1 MKTQFKNKAT
11 AIAIGMV
18 LGTSAAVFD
27 GQIASEE
34 GFSLLM
40 PSAVAAQ
47 GQGGQKGQMGGRG
60 YGSGGQGVPGRAGSV
75 GQRGGRSIESLVSD
89 EADDGD
95 DSDRP
100 DWAMGN
106 KEDNPH
112 RGDPNPTPGVTKGDD
127 YGDLY
132 VVVRNPV
139 TGEPILVDGELQI
152 CLDAGCENS
161 KPTVDGEVPEGV
173 TPIEVEFGRLN
184 IGRAPTKV
192 IDHAEDEA
200 LSKVIDATTLAIDPS
215 GRIIADGAT
224 IDSPLENLAIYIAL
238 MTGDQRVLDALSSLN
253 VDPMA
258 LAAAALG
265 AAADKTGE
273 ITVDLLAYTNVIYNL
288 VPEGA
293 SYVDYSS
300 FSYDRSIY
308 DQTVSYVYT
317 LDDGATYNNA
327 TVNLQDY
334 LTDTQPELGDASG
347 ITLFSIA
354 ADDALEVVELLH
366 TQIHTSVLPGTL

>member
-11 AIAIGMV
+11 AVAIGV
-18 LGTSAAVFD
+18 LLGASAAVFD
-27 GQIASEE
+27 GQIVSEE

-47 GQGGQKGQMGGRG
+47 GEGGRKGQMGGSG
-60 YGSGGQGVPGRAGSV
+60 YGGGGQGLSGRAGSF
-75 GQRGGRSIESLVSD
+75 GQRGGRSVESLVSD
-89 EADDGD
+89 VSDDGD

-106 KEDNPH
+106 KEENPH
-112 RGDPNPTPGVTKGDD
+112 RGDPNPTPGVSKGDL

-152 CLDAGCENS
+152 CLDTACEQTVL
-161 KPTVDGEVPEGV
+161 TVDGEVPEGV

-192 IDHAEDEA
+192 IEHAEDEA
-200 LSKVIDATTLAIDPS
+200 MTKILNATTLTLDPA
-215 GRIIADGAT
+215 GRIIVDGAA
-224 IDSPLENLAIYIAL
+224 IDSPLENLAIYIAI
-238 MTGDQRVLDALSSLN
+238 MSGDEEVLEALSSLK

-273 ITVDLLAYTNVIYNL
+273 ISIDMLAYSNAIYEL
-288 VPEGA
+288 IPEGD
-293 SYVDYSS
+293 SYVDYGD
-300 FSYDRSIY
+300 FDYDRSIY
-308 DQTVSYVYT
+308 DQTVKYVYT
-317 LDDGATYNNA
+317 LDDGLTYNNA
-327 TVNLQDY
+327 TVNLKDY
-334 LTDTQPELGDASG
+334 LTATQPELEGASG

-354 ADDALEVVELLH
+354 ADDALEVVELIH
-366 TQIHTSVLPGTL
+366 TQIHTSVLPGTV

>member
-1 MKTQFKNKAT
+1 MKTQVKIKAM
-11 AIAIGMV
+11 AVAIGIV
-18 LGTSAAVFD
+18 LGASAAVFN
-27 GQIASEE
+27 GQMANDE

-47 GQGGQKGQMGGRG
+47 GEGGQKGRMGGAG
-60 YGSGGQGVPGRAGSV
+60 YGGGGQSLPGGAGSH
-75 GQRGGRSIESLVSD
+75 GQRGGRSAESLVSD

-106 KEDNPH
+106 KQLNPH
-112 RGDPNPTPGVTKGDD
+112 SGDPNPTPGVTKGDE
-127 YGDLY
+127 YGDLF

-139 TGEPILVDGELQI
+139 TGEPILVDGELQV
-152 CLDAGCENS
+152 CLNDGCTETVV
-161 KPTVDGEVPEGV
+161 TVDGEVPEGV
-173 TPIEVEFGRLN
+173 VPVEVEFGRLN

-192 IDHAEDEA
+192 IAHAEDEA
-200 LSKVIDATTLAIDPS
+200 LSKITSATTLTLDPS
-215 GRIIADGAT
+215 GRIVVDGAT
-224 IDSPLENLAIYIAL
+224 IDSPLENLAIYIAI
-238 MTGDQRVLDALSSLN
+238 MTGDAQVLEALSSLN

-273 ITVDLLAYTNVIYNL
+273 ITVDLLYYSNAIYDL
-288 VPEGA
+288 VPAGA

-317 LDDGATYNNA
+317 LDGGVTYINA
-327 TVNLQDY
+327 TVNLKDY
-334 LTDTQPELGDASG
+334 LTATQPDLGGASG

-354 ADDALEVVELLH
+354 SDDALEVVELIH
-366 TQIHTSVLPGTL
+366 TQIHTSVLPGTQ